1 MPTVLLTRTSQEN
14 QRVEGYF
21 QQRGFHVLNV
31 PMIELLPIPPDDL
44 TLAQWLDGQ
53 HSTILLTSITATER
67 WLDLLPHLS
76 VATDTLHYL
85 IVGKR
90 SQDFLQERHP
100 KSHIDCVANSGA
112 ELLHHLHQQLPATV
126 LYPCSSQRR
135 DELVD
140 GLHDLGIRVME
151 LPLYQ
156 PQLPSNAAQQLR
168 NALLVA
174 ELPLCITFFSPSA
187 VLNFISLQPKLPQ
200 GAIFAAVGRTT
211 AEALWRHGIVDVI
224 VPTQPNSAML
234 ADAIL
239 KAIEQQ

>member
-14 QRVEGYF
+14 QRIEHYF
-21 QQRGFHVLNV
+21 QQRGFSVLNA
-31 PMIELLPIPPDDL
+31 PMIELTPIPPDHL
-44 TLAQWLDGQ
+44 TLAQWLDGH

-67 WLDLLPHLS
+67 WINLLPHLP
-76 VATDTLHYL
+76 VDTDALRYF

-90 SQDFLQERHP
+90 SEELLRERHP
-100 KSHIDCVANSGA
+100 KSHIDYVANSGT
-112 ELLHHLHQQLPATV
+112 ELLRYLHQIPDMI

-140 GLHDLGIRVME
+140 GLRNHGANVME

-156 PQLPSNAAQQLR
+156 PQLPANAAQHLR
-168 NALLVA
+168 DALLVA

-187 VLNFISLQPKLPQ
+187 VVNFISLQPKLPQ

-211 AEALWRHGIVDVI
+211 AEALWGYGIVDVI

-239 KAIEQQ
+239 KAIKQQ